1 MTSSSNLK
9 NNYTNYANY
18 IPVILVSTVT
28 AFGTLIY
35 YFYNKKQRTEKSSK
49 IISNEGLNTLNSKYE
64 TNVII
69 DEKFDVYIKTQHKI
83 NTDILQKYDNQNILF
98 KSVDKAINQVEHDNK
113 TLKEQILN
121 NDKAIKKNTLELQ
134 ILKEKFEKNTLQKS
148 QNPEYSF
155 FNRNMCMVSQLP
167 FFRELID

>member
-49 IISNEGLNTLNSKYE
+49 IISNEWLNKLNSKY
-64 TNVII
+64 
-69 DEKFDVYIKTQHKI
+69 
-83 NTDILQKYDNQNILF
+83 
-98 KSVDKAINQVEHDNK
+98 
-113 TLKEQILN
+113 
-121 NDKAIKKNTLELQ
+121 
-134 ILKEKFEKNTLQKS
+134 
-148 QNPEYSF
+148 
-155 FNRNMCMVSQLP
+155 
-167 FFRELID
+167 